1 MYICICICIYICI
14 YICMYIYK
22 CMYIYMLYIFIYIYI
37 VYIYIYI
44 YIYIV
49 YIYVYIVYIYIYI
62 YIHMHYVCPTLWNL
76 TDNDLKC
83 QLLFTYQSYGPDATS
98 CSLNCAETF
107 RKRQGLCWRKH
118 EFKYMFFTV
127 SRQLVNRTQKP
138 GMLFPF
144 LPSKS
149 STFNFTN
156 FYNILHQNPW
166 DMESSQV
173 FTLFWQ
179 RPNKPSVFWRPSHSV
194 ESTCHPQRP
203 AQSEHAMVMRSASG
217 ALSPHSSGSII
228 FIHYAEIR
236 SFGNGSPNSI
246 LII

>member
-1 MYICICICIYICI
+1 MDNNLDLQAEEIGKSRRVTYGHVIQYMVLKIVNLLYPVHYVYVYLYIYVYICICIYI
-14 YICMYIYK
+14 YICL
-22 CMYIYMLYIFIYIYI
+22 CIYIYI
-37 VYIYIYI
+37 HIYIYI

-49 YIYVYIVYIYIYI
+49 YIYVCILYIY
-62 YIHMHYVCPTLWNL
+62 MHYVCPTLFNL

-83 QLLFTYQSYGPDATS
+83 QLLITDQSNGPDATS
-98 CSLNCAETF
+98 CTLNCAKTF

-138 GMLFPF
+138 GMLLPF

-149 STFNFTN
+149 STFNFTI

-173 FTLFWQ
+173 FTLFSQ

-203 AQSEHAMVMRSASG
+203 A
-217 ALSPHSSGSII
+217 
-228 FIHYAEIR
+228 IR